1 MQRLAQPVLSFLL
14 YGLSGVIGLVAFT
27 YPFFL
32 DAAQLAAAAGAR
44 QSAPL
49 LTMLL
54 LTVCLLILLIEMQGQ
69 AVSAKVV
76 AALGVLVAVTA
87 ALRFLE
93 AAVPGPG
100 GFSPIFAPI
109 ILAGFV
115 FGARFGF
122 LMGALTLLVSAL
134 ITGGVG
140 PWLPYQMFAAGWV
153 GLTAG
158 WLPPLRRPLLLLSFF
173 GFAWG
178 LLFGLLMNLYFWPF
192 TVPVVGSAAAGDSA
206 VWQPGLTL
214 TAGAA
219 RYLAFYASTSLLW
232 DLIRAV
238 GNVVLLLALG
248 MPAVRALVRFR
259 DRFQFQLVTG

>member
-1 MQRLAQPVLSFLL
+1 MRRLVQPILSFLL
-14 YGLSGVIGLVAFT
+14 YGLSGLIGLVVFT

-32 DAAQLAAAAGAR
+32 DSAQLTIAASAR
-44 QSAPL
+44 QTAPL
-49 LTMLL
+49 MTMLL
-54 LTVCLLILLIEMQGQ
+54 LTVCLLILLVEMQGQ

-87 ALRFLE
+87 TLRFLE

-115 FGARFGF
+115 FGTRFGF

-158 WLPPLRRPLLLLSFF
+158 WLPSLRRPLPLLCFF
-173 GFAWG
+173 AFAWG

-192 TVPVVGSAAAGDSA
+192 TVGSGSDN
-206 VWQPGLTL
+206 WQPGLSL
-214 TAGAA
+214 AAGAA
-219 RYLAFYASTSLLW
+219 RYVAFYASTSLLW

-238 GNVVLLLALG
+238 GNVVLLLVLG
-248 MPAVRALVRFR
+248 MPAIRALTRFR
-259 DRFQFQLVTG
+259 DRFHFHLVTG